1 MKSIKK
7 NMKSIKKNMKS
18 PKKIKKSK
26 KKSKKIN
33 PKIKNKYTEEEL
45 AKSMSILNISTPQQ
59 QQNLI
64 PSSYYDYLP
73 SSSTLLQGAL
83 SISGI
88 PFVSNIAK
96 NLLVQK
102 GLNNL
107 LLLKGKDGIS
117 RRRRRLLRLLKK

>member
-7 NMKSIKKNMKS
+7 NMKSI
-18 PKKIKKSK
+18 PKKIKKKSK
-26 KKSKKIN
+26 KKIMKSKIN
-33 PKIKNKYTEEEL
+33 HKIKNKYTEEEL

-88 PFVSNIAK
+88 PFVSNIAT

-107 LLLKGKDGIS
+107 LKDGIS
-117 RRRRRLLRLLKK
+117 RRRRRRLLKK